1 MKISADKRLW
11 DLNSIM
17 GNFFIPKKNQNL
29 PSRDIEGKT
38 IAAIIPTYKP
48 NIATYDLIES
58 LRKYSK
64 EALIVIVDDS
74 TPLVGKSFKTL
85 QKIKRLA
92 KNDPQVVYLRTPFN
106 TLKAGA
112 LNLGINYLV
121 NLTKGPQ
128 VVFTLDDD
136 VKINKQTLPLMINAL
151 YSDKKIGAVCSQ
163 AIVKNKTK
171 NILTRLQALE
181 YQSFNVTKIADN
193 GFLMGPMV
201 MQGMLTGFRM
211 QALKEVKGYRFEHLI
226 EDYDITARLKVK
238 GWSVRIAS
246 QANAWTNVPEDF
258 ESLWKQR
265 VRWSYGGLHVVAQYW
280 KVMPAIFQDLVGH
293 FLFLLTL
300 SLVALS
306 FFIKGDN
313 VNNLTLIAIMAIL
326 AILNFIVSFSLSIL
340 QLCSYSQRDKKD
352 WLIKFSILPEFIYSN
367 ALTLVLVGSYLFF
380 LYNVTAH
387 LLITKINL
395 LRIPYRLGLSA
406 FAKFGYST
414 TWGTRQA

>member
-1 MKISADKRLW
+1 MKTPANKTLW
-11 DLNSIM
+11 DLYSTM
-17 GNFFIPKKNQNL
+17 GNFFIPKNTEYS
-29 PSRDIEGKT
+29 PSINSANKS
-38 IAAIIPTYKP
+38 IAVIIPTYKP
-48 NIATYDLIES
+48 TGATTQLIDS

-74 TPLVGKSFKTL
+74 TPLVGRSFKTL
-85 QKIKRLA
+85 QAIKRLSR
-92 KNDPQVVYLRTPFN
+92 KDNRVVYLRTPFN

-112 LNLGINYLV
+112 LNLGINFLV
-121 NLTKGPQ
+121 GLSKKPQ

-136 VKINKQTLPLMINAL
+136 VKINSQTLPLMVNAL

-163 AIVKNKTK
+163 AIVKNKSK

-211 QALKEVKGYRFEHLI
+211 TALKEVEGYRYEHLI

-280 KVMPAIFQDLVGH
+280 KIMPAIFQDLVGH

-306 FFIKGDN
+306 FIVKSDQI
-313 VNNLTLIAIMAIL
+313 NNSTLVAVMAIL
-326 AILNFIVSFSLSIL
+326 AVLNFIISFSLSVL
-340 QLCSYSQRDKKD
+340 QLWAYSQKDKKD
-352 WLIKFSILPEFIYSN
+352 WLIKLSILPEFIYSN
-367 ALTLVLVGSYLFF
+367 VLTLVLVGSYLFF
-380 LYNVTAH
+380 LYNAVFKLMVAK
-387 LLITKINL
+387 LKMLSF
-395 LRIPYRLGLSA
+395 PYRMGLGV